1 MRCMNGCYCISE
13 LNTCQRNAVR
23 TELMN
28 PRSELDQE
36 CFGFFPGWRQVQWV
50 GPCFYFSF
58 ILWSS
63 PCADYKRKENRI
75 QHGQAAHCEVT
86 SPIVLRCGLLWVNAL
101 MCVAVCRC
109 FSVLIRLVTVS
120 CCLQSMH
127 ALILRSERKTEVSH
141 LLLIFY
147 GCWMHNAADC
157 YAS

>member
-86 SPIVLRCGLLWVNAL
+86 S
-101 MCVAVCRC
+101 
-109 FSVLIRLVTVS
+109 T
-120 CCLQSMH
+120 
-127 ALILRSERKTEVSH
+127 
-141 LLLIFY
+141 LIFCVF
-147 GCWMHNAADC
+147 GIRIDPSVRRTHGKSVVHQKAESQFWPLKVQIDNSQMRTLAHTLALKSTLINTPQK
-157 YAS
+157 